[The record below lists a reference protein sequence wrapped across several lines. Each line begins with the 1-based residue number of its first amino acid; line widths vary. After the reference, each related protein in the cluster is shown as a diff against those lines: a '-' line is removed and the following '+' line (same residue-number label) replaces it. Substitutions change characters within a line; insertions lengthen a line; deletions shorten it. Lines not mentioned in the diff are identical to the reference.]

1 MHIQNYSCLQY
12 FIFGRYGSVLGPP
25 CPSAC
30 VHVKFKNS
38 SSSMQKGLGGVGVQS
53 SLQIKITRTAAI
65 VAELD
70 FVSHLCQESPHC
82 LKTSE
87 SISGLLFSEEPAN
100 TSERRLFNL

>member
-1 MHIQNYSCLQY
+1 ME
-12 FIFGRYGSVLGPP
+12 
-25 CPSAC
+25 
-30 VHVKFKNS
+30 
-38 SSSMQKGLGGVGVQS
+38 KGLGVVGVQS

-87 SISGLLFSEEPAN
+87 SVSKGFIISRGACKHLGASPF
-100 TSERRLFNL
+100 